1 MLAKANDEFYGDSEA
16 SSFFSFFFFFVLA
29 SVAVMGHEG
38 GEVIAYGVT

>member
-16 SSFFSFFFFFVLA
+16 SSFFSFFFFVLA

>member
-16 SSFFSFFFFFVLA
+16 SSFFFFFVMA

>member
-16 SSFFSFFFFFVLA
+16 SSFFFFFFVMA